1 MSMTTEQLETC
12 LTSIESVFEREAEFI
27 VAGNLA
33 ELGELA
39 KIKLD
44 HFNALTSAIESGGLA
59 QQSPAM
65 IKRIQQVQATAGE
78 HSRHLEAMRHGLGR
92 ILTRLGRMQSDT
104 LVGSYNEYGSR
115 VKFSD
120 SVGGF
125 ESKA

>member
-12 LTSIESVFEREAEFI
+12 LASIESVFEREAEFI

-39 KIKLD
+39 KVKLE
-44 HFNALTSAIESGGLA
+44 HFDQLTRAIESGALS
-59 QQSPAM
+59 QQPPSM
-65 IKRIQQVQATAGE
+65 INRIQKVQATATE

-104 LVGSYNEYGSR
+104 LVGSYNAAGSR

-120 SVGGF
+120 SVGGY
-125 ESKA
+125 ERKA

>member
-1 MSMTTEQLETC
+1 MSLTTEQLETC
-12 LTSIESVFEREAEFI
+12 LASIESIFEREAEFI
-27 VAGNLA
+27 IAGNLA

-39 KIKLD
+39 KLKLE
-44 HFNALTSAIESGGLA
+44 HFNQLTSAIESETLS
-59 QQSPAM
+59 QQPPAM
-65 IKRIQQVQATAGE
+65 IKRIEKVQATANE

>member
-27 VAGNLA
+27 VAGNLV

-39 KIKLD
+39 KVKLE
-44 HFNALTSAIESGGLA
+44 HFNQLTSAIESGALS
-59 QQSPAM
+59 QQPPAM
-65 IKRIQQVQATAGE
+65 INRIQKVQATATE

>member
-12 LTSIESVFEREAEFI
+12 LASIESIFEREAEFI
-27 VAGNLA
+27 VAGKLA

-39 KIKLD
+39 QVKLE
-44 HFNALTSAIESGGLA
+44 HFDELTTAIESGALA
-59 QQSPAM
+59 QQPPAM
-65 IKRIQQVQATAGE
+65 IKRIQQVQATASE

>member
-1 MSMTTEQLETC
+1 M
-12 LTSIESVFEREAEFI
+12 
-27 VAGNLA
+27 
-33 ELGELA
+33 
-39 KIKLD
+39 
-44 HFNALTSAIESGGLA
+44 AIESGALSN
-59 QQSPAM
+59 QSPAM
-65 IKRIQQVQATAGE
+65 LKRIQQVQATATE

-115 VKFSD
+115 VKFTD

>member
-12 LTSIESVFEREAEFI
+12 LASIESVFEREAEFI

-44 HFNALTSAIESGGLA
+44 HFNALTSAIESGAWA
-59 QQSPAM
+59 QQTPAM

>member
-1 MSMTTEQLETC
+1 MQTNIVASLDAVEDLFEQ
-12 LTSIESVFEREAEFI
+12 EAEFI

-39 KIKLD
+39 KVKLE
-44 HFNALTSAIESGGLA
+44 HFNQLTSAIESGALS
-59 QQSPAM
+59 QQPPAM
-65 IKRIQQVQATAGE
+65 INRIQKVQATATE
-78 HSRHLEAMRHGLGR
+78 HSRHLEAMRHVLGR

-104 LVGSYNEYGSR
+104 LVGSYNECGSR

>member
-1 MSMTTEQLETC
+1 MSMTTEQLEAC
-12 LTSIESVFEREAEFI
+12 LASIESLFEREAEFI
-27 VAGNLA
+27 VAGNLT

-39 KIKLD
+39 KIKLE
-44 HFNALTSAIESGGLA
+44 HFNQLTTAIESGALS
-59 QQSPAM
+59 QQPPAM
-65 IKRIQQVQATAGE
+65 INRIQKVQATASE

-104 LVGSYNEYGSR
+104 LVGSYNSVGSR

>member
-1 MSMTTEQLETC
+1 MTMTTEQLVSC
-12 LTSIESVFEREAEFI
+12 LDSIESVFEREAALI
-27 VAGNLA
+27 VAGNLP

-39 KIKLD
+39 KVKLE
-44 HFNALTSAIESGGLA
+44 HFNALTDAIESGVLS
-59 QQSPAM
+59 QQSRDL
-65 IKRIQQVQATAGE
+65 IDRIQHVQATAGE

-92 ILTRLGRMQSDT
+92 IMTRLGRMQSDT
-104 LVGSYNEYGSR
+104 LVGSYNKYGSR

>member
-1 MSMTTEQLETC
+1 MSMTTEQLDTC
-12 LTSIESVFEREAEFI
+12 LASIESVFEREAEFI

-44 HFNALTSAIESGGLA
+44 HFNALTSAIESGALA

>member
-39 KIKLD
+39 KVKLE
-44 HFNALTSAIESGGLA
+44 HFNQLTSAIESGALS
-59 QQSPAM
+59 QQPPAM
-65 IKRIQQVQATAGE
+65 INRIQKVQATATE

-92 ILTRLGRMQSDT
+92 ILTRLGRMQSDS

>member
-1 MSMTTEQLETC
+1 MTMTTEELKTC
-12 LTSIESVFEREAEFI
+12 LASIESVFEREAEFI

-39 KIKLD
+39 KAKLE
-44 HFNALTSAIESGGLA
+44 HFNALTSAIESGALS
-59 QQSPAM
+59 QQPRAM
-65 IKRIQQVQATAGE
+65 IERIQQVQATATE

>member
-12 LTSIESVFEREAEFI
+12 LTSIESVFERGAEFI

-44 HFNALTSAIESGGLA
+44 HFNALTSAIESGALA

>member
-1 MSMTTEQLETC
+1 MSMTNEELESC
-12 LTSIESVFEREAEFI
+12 LASIESVFEREAEFI

-39 KIKLD
+39 KVKLE
-44 HFNALTSAIESGGLA
+44 HFNQLTSAIESGALS
-59 QQSPAM
+59 QQPPAM
-65 IKRIQQVQATAGE
+65 INRIQKVQATATE

-104 LVGSYNEYGSR
+104 LVGSYNEYGSH